1 MSFIVVHP
9 NNIIVVVF
17 RCCFHNAGQ
26 FPQEVQDQFNAMKQ
40 ELSLTGADTLNWKAF
55 LAATMDKNLVMRE
68 DKIKMAFDRFNH
80 SGADHL
86 TLDDFKGMFEG
97 EAQEKEI
104 FDYLDTDHDGKV
116 SFEDFRNAMEEQID
130 IDGVEAGEA

>member
-1 MSFIVVHP
+1 
-9 NNIIVVVF
+9 
-17 RCCFHNAGQ
+17 
-26 FPQEVQDQFNAMKQ
+26 MKQ

-86 TLDDFKGMFEG
+86 TLHDFKGMFEG

-104 FDYLDTDHDGKV
+104 FDYLDTDYDGKV

-130 IDGVEAGEA
+130 IDGEA